1 MVITCGLTP
10 AIERPS
16 FSLQMAVKWATSGS
30 MSSMRSRS
38 GVSWIAPTLLE
49 SELFGY
55 VRGAFTGADRDR
67 KGLFEAAHGG
77 TIFLDEIGEL
87 PLGVQVKLLRVLENR
102 EIKRI
107 GSPEP
112 LRVDIRVIAATN
124 RILPNMVNDGT
135 FRDDLYYRLN
145 VGAIH
150 LAPLRERIEDIEPL
164 VAHFTGIC
172 NEKLG
177 RSIAGVSPQVLA
189 ILMRYQWPGNV
200 RELANVIERA
210 MVVAKGSVILPEHLP
225 PHLFEARPAAPQ
237 GGESTRLPELS
248 LESAEREQILRALQ
262 ASGGKRIEAARL
274 LGLSRRTL
282 YRKLDRYGIA

>member
-1 MVITCGLTP
+1 
-10 AIERPS
+10 
-16 FSLQMAVKWATSGS
+16 
-30 MSSMRSRS
+30 
-38 GVSWIAPTLLE
+38 
-49 SELFGY
+49 
-55 VRGAFTGADRDR
+55 
-67 KGLFEAAHGG
+67 
-77 TIFLDEIGEL
+77 
-87 PLGVQVKLLRVLENR
+87 VLENR

-124 RILPNMVNDGT
+124 RILPNMVSEGT

-150 LAPLRERIEDIEPL
+150 LAPLRERVEDIEPL
-164 VAHFTGIC
+164 VGHFTSIC

-177 RSIAGVSPQVLA
+177 RSIAGVSPPVLG

-237 GGESTRLPELS
+237 GGESARLPELS

>member
-1 MVITCGLTP
+1 VLITGESGTGKELVARAVHNLSP
-10 AIERPS
+10 LHDRP
-16 FSLQMAVKWATSGS
+16 FIVCNCTTL
-30 MSSMRSRS
+30 
-38 GVSWIAPTLLE
+38 APTLLE

-124 RILPNMVNDGT
+124 RELPQMVQQGT

-150 LAPLRERIEDIEPL
+150 LAPLRERPDDIEPL
-164 VAHFTGIC
+164 VSHFTAIC

-177 RSIAGVSPQVLA
+177 RTIAGVSPQVLG

-225 PHLFEARPAAPQ
+225 PHLFETRAAAPN
-237 GGESTRLPELS
+237 GESGHLPELS
-248 LESAEREQILRALQ
+248 LEAAEREQILRALQ